1 MDGIINVYKEPGFTS
16 HDVVAKLRGILHMK
30 KIGHTGTL
38 DPDAQ
43 GVLPVCLGKAT
54 KLCGMITD
62 WGKTYE
68 AVMLLGKT
76 TDTQDIS
83 GSVLSVSEVNAD
95 ERKIIDVI
103 ISFVGGYE
111 QVPPMYSALK
121 HNGKKLYELARQG
134 IEVERKSRHVDI
146 GFIKINEMN
155 LNDDEKTVTFTVACS
170 KGTYI
175 RTLID
180 DIGKKLGC
188 GACMLSLK
196 RTRVGQFEID
206 DSLTLNQISALLLK
220 GELGEYIIAADDVFD
235 YPKLSVDSEYNKLL
249 YNGNKLP
256 VDAVREIER
265 TLTQQA
271 EQKYRIYDENGIFIG
286 IYEYIE
292 IYYRRSRFIH
302 YHSLYCDSLYS
313 HRKQR
318 IYHSRNRK
326 ARCFPRC
333 VSCRNYKYLQNK
345 SRQYHIPCNRTI
357 GNSNGRRT
365 SSELSVEFHFRF
377 VSGNCRKKYRKEM

>member
-1 MDGIINVYKEPGFTS
+1 MTQTCELSFGLDFKDNKMTFDEILDLPQAISRDSGKKMVVCIDEFQNINEYDDPLAFQR
-16 HDVVAKLRGILHMK
+16 KLRSHWQKHTDVCYCLYGSKRHMLLDIFHNYNMPFYKFGDILFLE
-30 KIGHTGTL
+30 KIPKEDWIEFIGRKFSETGKEIS
-38 DPDAQ
+38 
-43 GVLPVCLGKAT
+43 GE
-54 KLCGMITD
+54 LCGMITD

-286 IYEYIE
+286 IYEYI
-292 IYYRRSRFIH
+292 
-302 YHSLYCDSLYS
+302 DSMLVPEKIFYS
-313 HRKQR
+313 GEHD
-318 IYHSRNRK
+318 
-326 ARCFPRC
+326 
-333 VSCRNYKYLQNK
+333 
-345 SRQYHIPCNRTI
+345 
-357 GNSNGRRT
+357 
-365 SSELSVEFHFRF
+365 
-377 VSGNCRKKYRKEM
+377 EM

>member
-1 MDGIINVYKEPGFTS
+1 M
-16 HDVVAKLRGILHMK
+16 
-30 KIGHTGTL
+30 
-38 DPDAQ
+38 
-43 GVLPVCLGKAT
+43 CLWKAT

-155 LNDDEKTVTFTVACS
+155 LSDDEKTVTFTVACS

-286 IYEYIE
+286 IYEYI
-292 IYYRRSRFIH
+292 
-302 YHSLYCDSLYS
+302 DSMLVPEKIFYS
-313 HRKQR
+313 GEHD
-318 IYHSRNRK
+318 
-326 ARCFPRC
+326 
-333 VSCRNYKYLQNK
+333 
-345 SRQYHIPCNRTI
+345 
-357 GNSNGRRT
+357 
-365 SSELSVEFHFRF
+365 
-377 VSGNCRKKYRKEM
+377 EM